1 MQQLHNVVH
10 GDITCDLELNKNILR
25 GRVIMVLLETAAT
38 SMIRN
43 EKTLESFNIETTD
56 KRLSNL
62 FSILY

>member
-1 MQQLHNVVH
+1 
-10 GDITCDLELNKNILR
+10 
-25 GRVIMVLLETAAT
+25 MVLLETAAT

-62 FSILY
+62 FSIFYWKLGTGIMFKEILWFMRA

>member
-1 MQQLHNVVH
+1 
-10 GDITCDLELNKNILR
+10 
-25 GRVIMVLLETAAT
+25 MVLLETAAT

-62 FSILY
+62 FSILYWKLGTGIMFKEILWFMRA